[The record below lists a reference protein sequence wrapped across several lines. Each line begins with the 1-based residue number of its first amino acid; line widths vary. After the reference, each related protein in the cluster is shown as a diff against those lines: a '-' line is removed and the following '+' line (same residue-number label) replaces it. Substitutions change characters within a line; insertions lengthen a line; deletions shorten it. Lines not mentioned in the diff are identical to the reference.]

1 MVADL
6 AAARLDKV
14 AEQALAHED
23 PWDGFAYY
31 IETLCE
37 LQAAAP
43 DAWRRGVAFML
54 DGLRTEAAH
63 SLPTGPRTSQ
73 QVYEVMAGLTGT
85 P

>member
-1 MVADL
+1 MRRSDRPLLVA
-6 AAARLDKV
+6 
-14 AEQALAHED
+14 
-23 PWDGFAYY
+23 
-31 IETLCE
+31 
-37 LQAAAP
+37 

-63 SLPTGPRTSQ
+63 SLPTGPLTSQ